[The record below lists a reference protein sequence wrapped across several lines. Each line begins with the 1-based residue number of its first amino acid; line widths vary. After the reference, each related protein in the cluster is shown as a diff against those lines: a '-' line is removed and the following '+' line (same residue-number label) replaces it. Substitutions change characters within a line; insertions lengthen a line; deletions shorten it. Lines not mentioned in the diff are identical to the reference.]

1 VKAVRFT
8 PIQRRKSGPS
18 VVDHNTGQVRT
29 PAPTHP
35 CAPRFTHRRFPP
47 TFPCPRGYN
56 LGMRWAWH
64 ICAIAALST
73 AGVCADQPSGV
84 ILTPCAQASNCEPSR
99 QDIKKAAAA
108 FDKGVKLRDKN
119 LDEAF
124 KQFERAA
131 ELSPRDVN
139 YVTAREVV
147 RQQLVLQHLER
158 GNSSL
163 DGRHPIEAQAAFR
176 QALFLDPQNEF
187 AKHRLND
194 VMAEWAP
201 KQEDKARV
209 IDPGGE
215 IRTVPNSVE
224 ADFHYRG
231 EGRTLLS
238 QVATAYGVKATLDD
252 SVPTRQVRFDLGK
265 ADFATAMQAVCAVT
279 KTFWIPLDSKQILVA
294 MESAENHR
302 AFDRM
307 SMRTFYVPISAAQ
320 DLTDL
325 NNILRNLF
333 DIRFITPQ
341 PAQGTLIV
349 RAPQNVLDAAT
360 KVIEGLN
367 ESRPQVMLDIKVYE
381 ISHQLTR
388 NIGLTIPNQFQL
400 TNIPAA
406 ALLALAGTNVQD
418 LINQLISGGGIN
430 QANNSTLSNLLSQLQ
445 NQQNSLFTTP
455 QATFGNGQTLFGLSL
470 GTVGGQLQ
478 LNESWVRNLQHVTL
492 RTGQGS
498 DANFHLGS
506 RYPILNASFAPI
518 ANSAAISKVIQNQS
532 FIAPFPSFSYE
543 DLGLT
548 IKAKTAVSRES
559 DVSIALE
566 MQLRSLLGDSLNGV
580 PFLSNR
586 EFKGSINLRDGE
598 PAIVTSSVSHDEI
611 RTLSGIPGF
620 GYVPGLNQVM
630 TNNSKQ
636 EDDDELLVLITPH
649 VINAHQT
656 VESSEV
662 WLQK

>member
-1 VKAVRFT
+1 VKAARYMPV
-8 PIQRRKSGPS
+8 PRKNLGLS
-18 VVDHNTGQVRT
+18 VANQTGEVGT
-29 PAPTHP
+29 PAPTRP
-35 CAPRFTHRRFPP
+35 YAPRFTHSCFPLN
-47 TFPCPRGYN
+47 FPRPRGYN
-56 LGMRWAWH
+56 LAMRWAWH
-64 ICAIAALST
+64 ICAIAALS
-73 AGVCADQPSGV
+73 AVAVCADQPAGV
-84 ILTPCAQASNCEPSR
+84 ILSPCAQASNCEPSR
-99 QDIKKAAAA
+99 QDVKKAAAA
-108 FDKGVKLRDKN
+108 FDKGVKLRAKN

-124 KQFERAA
+124 KQFESAA

-163 DGRHPIEAQAAFR
+163 DGRHPIEAQAEFR
-176 QALFLDPQNEF
+176 QALYLDPQNEF
-187 AKHRLND
+187 AKQRLDD
-194 VMAEWAP
+194 VMAEWSP
-201 KQEDKARV
+201 RREDKARV

-215 IRTVPNSVE
+215 IRTVPNPVE

-265 ADFATAMQAVCAVT
+265 ADFATAMQAACAVT

-294 MESAENHR
+294 MESPENHR

-341 PAQGTLIV
+341 PAQGTLVV

-381 ISHQLTR
+381 ISHQFTR

-445 NQQNSLFTTP
+445 NQQNSLFNTP

-518 ANSAAISKVIQNQS
+518 ANSSAISKVIQNQS

-548 IKAKTAVSRES
+548 IKAKTSVSRDS

-586 EFKGSINLRDGE
+586 EFKGSINIREGE

-620 GYVPGLNQVM
+620 GYLPGLNQVM

-636 EDDDELLVLITPH
+636 EDDDELLILITPH

>member
-1 VKAVRFT
+1 
-8 PIQRRKSGPS
+8 
-18 VVDHNTGQVRT
+18 
-29 PAPTHP
+29 
-35 CAPRFTHRRFPP
+35 
-47 TFPCPRGYN
+47 
-56 LGMRWAWH
+56 MRWAWQ
-64 ICAIAALST
+64 ICVIAALS
-73 AGVCADQPSGV
+73 AAAACADEPSGV
-84 ILTPCAQASNCEPSR
+84 LLSPCTQASNCEPSKK
-99 QDIKKAAAA
+99 DIKRAAAA

-124 KQFERAA
+124 KQFESAA
-131 ELSPRDVN
+131 DLSPRDIN
-139 YVTAREVV
+139 FVTAREVV

-163 DGRHPIEAQAAFR
+163 DGRHPIEAQAEFR
-176 QALFLDPQNEF
+176 QALALDPQNEF
-187 AKHRLND
+187 AKQRLDD
-194 VMAEWAP
+194 VMSEWAP
-201 KQEDKARV
+201 KKEDKARV

-215 IRTVPNSVE
+215 IRTVPNPVE

-231 EGRTLLS
+231 EGRALLS
-238 QVATAYGVKATLDD
+238 QVAAAYGVKATFDD
-252 SVPTRQVRFDLGK
+252 SVQSRQVRFDLGK
-265 ADFATAMQAVCAVT
+265 ADFPTAMQAACAVT

-302 AFDRM
+302 TFDRM
-307 SMRTFYVPISAAQ
+307 SLRTFYVPISAAQ

-341 PAQGTLIV
+341 PAQGTLVV

-381 ISHQLTR
+381 ISHNLTR
-388 NIGLTIPNQFQL
+388 NLGLTIPNQFNL

-445 NQQNSLFTTP
+445 NQQNSLFNTP

-470 GTVGGQLQ
+470 GTVGAQLQ

-548 IKAKTAVSRES
+548 IKAKTSVSRDS

-586 EFKGSINLRDGE
+586 EFKGSINLKEGE

-611 RTLSGIPGF
+611 RSLSGIPGF

-649 VINAHQT
+649 VINAHET